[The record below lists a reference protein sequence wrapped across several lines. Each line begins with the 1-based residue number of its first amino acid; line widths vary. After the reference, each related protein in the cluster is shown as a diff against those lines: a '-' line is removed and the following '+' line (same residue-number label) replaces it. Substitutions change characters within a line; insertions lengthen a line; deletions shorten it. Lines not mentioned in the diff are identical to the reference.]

1 MLDFSTGLYF
11 PPLFWF
17 QFRHLRPFKME
28 NAFWKAQRLRLAFCH
43 QAMHSDLF
51 IFLNFAPSYICFI
64 FIVFAGIITEWK
76 GLRNPP
82 TVVPVCV
89 ALHRS
94 QAKLISYTGCPP
106 RPTLSGVISLYFMVV
121 DLRPSSLS
129 PSVALTHSTLP
140 PICSK
145 LTTSIIPVTIFGIV
159 EVLAVLPCR
168 ECPPGWAW
176 ASLWYVR
183 NLFAAWLR

>member
-1 MLDFSTGLYF
+1 M
-11 PPLFWF
+11 
-17 QFRHLRPFKME
+17 R
-28 NAFWKAQRLRLAFCH
+28 
-43 QAMHSDLF
+43 SDF
-51 IFLNFAPSYICFI
+51 IFFKFCPILHLFHFHCVSWDHNWEGFRTP
-64 FIVFAGIITEWK
+64 
-76 GLRNPP
+76 PP

-94 QAKLISYTGCPP
+94 RAKLISYSGYPP

-121 DLRPSSLS
+121 GLRPSSLS

-159 EVLAVLPCR
+159 EVFAVLPCR